1 MMKKLL
7 LGSLL
12 VSSAALAVGPEAAVT
27 SSAAV
32 SSNEVGTGK
41 YFYIAQN
48 YQELAAVPGFTMS
61 APAGLV
67 PGKGVVFAG
76 IGGLHTNG
84 KKGNDT
90 DGSMAVGFGYGNPYE
105 TVGGAVSLSLG
116 SINPDDGGAF
126 NRGSLNLSLGHNFS
140 QYGLGV
146 AVGINTIDLWH
157 DNGKDEMDESYYTS
171 VTKLLPNDIAPV
183 VVTAGLGNNDFAKVN
198 EDGDKKDHVY
208 PFVSVAAYVM
218 PQLSLIADYTSGVT
232 TLGVGIVPSPKL
244 PITITMGAYNV
255 NKQTVDT
262 GNDKV
267 SFVGSLSA
275 SYAF

>member
-27 SSAAV
+27 SSVAV

-146 AVGINTIDLWH
+146 AVGVNTIDLWH

-171 VTKLLPNDIAPV
+171 VTKLLPND
-183 VVTAGLGNNDFAKVN
+183 VTAGLGNNDFAKVN

>member
-1 MMKKLL
+1 MKKLL

-41 YFYIAQN
+41 YFYIADN

-105 TVGGAVSLSLG
+105 TVGGSVSLSLG

-146 AVGINTIDLWH
+146 AVGVNTIDVWH
-157 DNGKDEMDESYYTS
+157 DSHDDKMDESYYGS
-171 VTKLLPNDIAPV
+171 VTKLLPNDVAPV
-183 VVTAGLGNNDFAKVN
+183 VVTAGLGNNDFAKVT
-198 EDGDKKDHVY
+198 ETGDKKDHVY

-244 PITITMGAYNV
+244 PVTITMGAYNV
-255 NKQTVDT
+255 NRQTVDT

>member
-1 MMKKLL
+1 
-7 LGSLL
+7 
-12 VSSAALAVGPEAAVT
+12 
-27 SSAAV
+27 
-32 SSNEVGTGK
+32 
-41 YFYIAQN
+41 
-48 YQELAAVPGFTMS
+48 
-61 APAGLV
+61 
-67 PGKGVVFAG
+67 
-76 IGGLHTNG
+76 
-84 KKGNDT
+84 
-90 DGSMAVGFGYGNPYE
+90 MAVGFGYGNPYE

-146 AVGINTIDLWH
+146 AVGVNTIDLWH

-171 VTKLLPNDIAPV
+171 VTKLLPNDVAPV

>member
-1 MMKKLL
+1 M
-7 LGSLL
+7 
-12 VSSAALAVGPEAAVT
+12 
-27 SSAAV
+27 
-32 SSNEVGTGK
+32 
-41 YFYIAQN
+41 
-48 YQELAAVPGFTMS
+48 
-61 APAGLV
+61 
-67 PGKGVVFAG
+67 
-76 IGGLHTNG
+76 
-84 KKGNDT
+84 
-90 DGSMAVGFGYGNPYE
+90 
-105 TVGGAVSLSLG
+105 
-116 SINPDDGGAF
+116 
-126 NRGSLNLSLGHNFS
+126 
-140 QYGLGV
+140 
-146 AVGINTIDLWH
+146 
-157 DNGKDEMDESYYTS
+157 
-171 VTKLLPNDIAPV
+171 
-183 VVTAGLGNNDFAKVN
+183 N